1 MLPVGSASNENSNS
15 ATCLRDMWSGCD
27 AAPGHTTFAPS
38 SIPMRSN
45 LNFGCE
51 QTNGLS
57 QRPKM
62 VYITLGVNYTHN
74 VTIIWHTLCATI
86 LFSYLPTSGK

>member
-1 MLPVGSASNENSNS
+1 
-15 ATCLRDMWSGCD
+15 
-27 AAPGHTTFAPS
+27 
-38 SIPMRSN
+38 MRSN